1 MRYALLV
8 GALVM
13 VAAAASLLRPSGD
26 SDAPAAPAAKPQ
38 PEPVRPTRPPVAG
51 QDRPRPTLD
60 EPGPPI
66 PTDEMREVMAEK
78 ARGAERPGM
87 VAFRTFSDLYVD
99 ANLDFARRQAES
111 QGITVPE
118 VRELTHFGLLVL
130 ATQRVPDLEEVLG
143 QPLSQ
148 EQRDKLAPLMTSA
161 NSEFKSAM
169 RQLVA
174 DRASEDE
181 RWKLIRAT
189 EARYLEAFYAA
200 TGMNEGQLDDLL
212 AGNMLQPGAPINT
225 EPPDGPVSPADPR
238 DDVADPQRPR

>member
-1 MRYALLV
+1 MRYALLL
-8 GALVM
+8 GAVVM
-13 VAAAASLLRPSGD
+13 VAAAASLLQSPGD

-38 PEPVRPTRPPVAG
+38 PAPVRPTRPPVAG

-60 EPGPPI
+60 EPGPPV
-66 PTDEMREVMAEK
+66 PTEEMREVMAEK
-78 ARGAERPGM
+78 ARGAERPGQ

-111 QGITVPE
+111 EGITVPE

-130 ATQRVPDLEEVLG
+130 ATQRVPDVEEVLG

-148 EQRDKLAPLMTSA
+148 EQRDSLASLMNSA
-161 NSEFKSAM
+161 NSDFKSQV

-174 DRASEDE
+174 DGAGEAE

-189 EARYLEAFYAA
+189 QARYLDAFYRA
-200 TGMNEGQLDDLL
+200 TGMNEALLDDLL
-212 AGNMLQPGAPINT
+212 AGNMLLPGAPINT

-238 DDVADPQRPR
+238 DDDLHPQRPR

>member
-13 VAAAASLLRPSGD
+13 VAAAASLLRSPGE

-38 PEPVRPTRPPVAG
+38 PAPVRPRTPPVAG
-51 QDRPRPTLD
+51 RDRPRPALD

-78 ARGAERPGM
+78 ARGAARPGQ

-130 ATQRVPDLEEVLG
+130 ATQRVPDVEEVLG

-148 EQRDKLAPLMTSA
+148 EQRDALAPLMTSA
-161 NSEFKSAM
+161 NSEFKSEM

-174 DRASEDE
+174 DGAAEAE
-181 RWKLIRAT
+181 RWKLIRGA
-189 EARYLEAFYAA
+189 EARYLDAFYRA
-200 TGMNEGQLDDLL
+200 TGMNEALLDDLL
-212 AGNMLQPGAPINT
+212 AGNMLLPGAPINT

>member
-8 GALVM
+8 GVLVM

-26 SDAPAAPAAKPQ
+26 SDAPAAPTVVSQ

-51 QDRPRPTLD
+51 RDRPRPTLD

-66 PTDEMREVMAEK
+66 PTDEMREVMADK
-78 ARGAERPGM
+78 ARGAERPGL
-87 VAFRTFSDLYVD
+87 VAFRTFADLYVD
-99 ANLDFARRQAES
+99 ANLDFARRQARSE
-111 QGITVPE
+111 GITLPE
-118 VRELTHFGLLVL
+118 VRELTRLGLLVQT
-130 ATQRVPDLEEVLG
+130 TQRIPDVEEVLG

-148 EQRDKLAPLMTSA
+148 EQRDSLAALMTSS
-161 NSEFKSAM
+161 NVEFKSAM

-174 DRASEDE
+174 DRASEGE

-212 AGNMLQPGAPINT
+212 AGNMLLPGAPINT

-238 DDVADPQRPR
+238 DDVADPERPR